1 MKLKPS
7 IVFAFMV
14 AICATPLSAVSS
26 DGGSLDQA
34 RSEPPVQTANGVG
47 DSGPSP
53 GTGGNTKSD
62 GNDNTTPGAA
72 STAGS
77 AIPPNSADCALFNR
91 LDTNNNGGIERS
103 EANQSA
109 RALEVFDVM
118 DVNGRGIVT
127 REQWNVYFHCR

>member
-47 DSGPSP
+47 DSGPP
-53 GTGGNTKSD
+53 GLSDAEIVMWASRKITMFRQMLKATGMSD
-62 GNDNTTPGAA
+62 ALIQSTLDN
-72 STAGS
+72 
-77 AIPPNSADCALFNR
+77 
-91 LDTNNNGGIERS
+91 
-103 EANQSA
+103 
-109 RALEVFDVM
+109 
-118 DVNGRGIVT
+118 
-127 REQWNVYFHCR
+127 